1 MKLENIGN
9 LQIVQIAYHVQDIRV
24 AAEKMFIRFGAGPF
38 VISENIELA
47 EGEHRGAKTQFV
59 HSSAYGQWGSVM
71 VELVKQEDSS
81 TQTPF
86 REMFAAHEEG
96 LHHTAIIVEDFR
108 QAVEHFE
115 SGGMALATRCVTAH
129 GGVEFGFIDATRT
142 LGHMIEIY
150 EGSPQLTAF
159 YDFIKTL
166 AKNWDRQQLFV
177 EP

>member
-1 MKLENIGN
+1 
-9 LQIVQIAYHVQDIRV
+9 
-24 AAEKMFIRFGAGPF
+24 MFIQFGAGPF
-38 VISENIELA
+38 VISEHIELA

-81 TQTPF
+81 IQTPF

-108 QAVEHFE
+108 QAVEHFK
-115 SGGMALATRCVTAH
+115 SIGMTLTTRCITAH

-150 EGSPQLTAF
+150 ESSPKLTAF
-159 YDFIKTL
+159 YDLIKTL